1 MTNNDKEKELSIM
14 IEEIN
19 HLADKLISDTY
30 TFRYKLA
37 KRMLFLASAGALF
50 SFIAI
55 SLNAYLN

>member
-1 MTNNDKEKELSIM
+1 MSDREKEVAKM

-30 TFRYKLA
+30 TFRYKVA
-37 KRMLFLASAGALF
+37 KRMLFLASLGALF

-55 SLNAYLN
+55 SLHAYLN

>member
-1 MTNNDKEKELSIM
+1 MMSDREKEVAKM

-37 KRMLFLASAGALF
+37 KRMLISCIIRGAV
-50 SFIAI
+50 
-55 SLNAYLN
+55 

>member
-1 MTNNDKEKELSIM
+1 MMSDREKEVAKM

-30 TFRYKLA
+30 TFRYKVA

-50 SFIAI
+50 SCMVI
-55 SLNAYLN
+55 SLHAYLN

>member
-1 MTNNDKEKELSIM
+1 MSDREKEVARM

-30 TFRYKLA
+30 TFRYKVA
-37 KRMLFLASAGALF
+37 KGMLFLASAGALF

-55 SLNAYLN
+55 SLHAYLN

>member
-1 MTNNDKEKELSIM
+1 MMSDREKEVAKM

-30 TFRYKLA
+30 TFRYKVA

-55 SLNAYLN
+55 SLHAYLY

>member
-1 MTNNDKEKELSIM
+1 MSDREKEVAKM

-30 TFRYKLA
+30 TFRYKVA

-55 SLNAYLN
+55 SLHAYLN